1 MSVQR
6 EKNVGEETFDNA
18 KAFTRDGYAAVE
30 KNGKWGFVD
39 AEGNLVIDC
48 QYDDALSFTSGY
60 AAVKQGDV
68 WGYIDTETQWRSN
81 RILRWL
87 QHCLQREPRLSKWS
101 MKTVKS
107 GS

>member
-39 AEGNLVIDC
+39 AEGK
-48 QYDDALSFTSGY
+48 SG
-60 AAVKQGDV
+60 D
-68 WGYIDTETQWRSN
+68 
-81 RILRWL
+81 
-87 QHCLQREPRLSKWS
+87 RLS
-101 MKTVKS
+101 V
-107 GS
+107 

>member
-1 MSVQR
+1 MTMQKHLPGTVCGGRKKRQM
-6 EKNVGEETFDNA
+6 
-18 KAFTRDGYAAVE
+18 
-30 KNGKWGFVD
+30 GFVD

-68 WGYIDTETQWRSN
+68 WGYIDTENTMAID